1 MTVAASVIDALAFEF
16 DFAKTPLVLT
26 VVRLE

>member
-1 MTVAASVIDALAFEF
+1 MTVATSVMDALAFEF